1 MKPFFNLLALVLVLL
16 SSACALPA
24 STTDSSQ
31 LSQPTLPAARSQVSA
46 PSLTPAAVPV
56 VPAPTQ
62 PKMLIFVP
70 EIISSGQSPVNPA
83 YPALVTPATPLAQA
97 TPAPTATKPGDI
109 TRIAPYQ
116 PHTGEKLP
124 PDQWKNWPVLPVVSQ
139 RAREIYQ
146 RGLARGNDPK
156 RFSKIGDCQV
166 IRQYFLGYLDDGDQ
180 TVRLGDNYGK
190 LNAALENFRG
200 SYTRGSEAV
209 RTGYNVASVLS
220 ALNADPKACKAGE
233 TPLDC
238 EFRTWNPSI
247 VIISMETWTPDR
259 PTAAF
264 EGYLRQIVDFV
275 VSRDVVPILAT
286 KADNLEGDHSINA
299 MIARVAAE
307 YDLPLWNFWAAAD
320 SLPTHGL
327 MEDGFHLTNG
337 PSFLTGENLKTAW
350 NVRNLTALQSLEK
363 VWREVSARK

>member
-1 MKPFFNLLALVLVLL
+1 MKPFFNVLALVLVLL
-16 SSACALPA
+16 SSACALPTF
-24 STTDSSQ
+24 TTDSSQ
-31 LSQPTLPAARSQVSA
+31 PSQPTPQSPVSA
-46 PSLTPAAVPV
+46 PRPTPAAVPA
-56 VPAPTQ
+56 VPVPTQ
-62 PKMLIFVP
+62 PKVLVFVP
-70 EIISSGQSPVNPA
+70 GIRTSDQSPANPA
-83 YPALVTPATPLAQA
+83 YPAPVTLAAPAA

-109 TRIAPYQ
+109 ARIAPYQ

-124 PDQWKNWPVLPVVSQ
+124 PDQWKKWPVLPVVSQ
-139 RAREIYQ
+139 RALEIYQ

-180 TVRLGDNYGK
+180 SVRLGDNYGK
-190 LNAALENFRG
+190 LNTTLENFRG
-200 SYTRGSEAV
+200 SYTRVSNAV
-209 RTGYNVASVLS
+209 RTGFNVASVLS

-247 VIISMETWTPDR
+247 VIISMETWTADR
-259 PTAAF
+259 PTAAY

-275 VSRDVVPILAT
+275 ISREVVPILAT
-286 KADNLEGDHSINA
+286 KADNLEGDHSING
-299 MIARVAAE
+299 MIARVASE

-320 SLPTHGL
+320 PLPNHGL

-363 VWREVSARK
+363 VWREASAKK